1 MSAHLRAFTQTAT
14 RSHVPLARR
23 HVAFCSHELVTF
35 LLLVQAFA
43 QSARVRLVSEAEF
56 HKNNPDLD
64 ESSPDF
70 TQKRRDVVWSALYHG
85 NLDAA
90 LTEKGLTQLEE
101 LEGEADAIVEADN
114 LQVRRS
120 L

>member
-1 MSAHLRAFTQTAT
+1 MFD
-14 RSHVPLARR
+14 
-23 HVAFCSHELVTF
+23 HELVTF

-90 LTEKGLTQLEE
+90 LTEKGLAQLEE
-101 LEGEADAIVEADN
+101 LEGKADAIVEADN

>member
-1 MSAHLRAFTQTAT
+1 M
-14 RSHVPLARR
+14 
-23 HVAFCSHELVTF
+23 
-35 LLLVQAFA
+35 
-43 QSARVRLVSEAEF
+43 VSEAEF

-70 TQKRRDVVWSALYHG
+70 TQKRRDVVWSALYRG

-90 LTEKGLTQLEE
+90 LTEKGLAQLEE
-101 LEGEADAIVEADN
+101 LEGKADAIVENDN
-114 LQVRRS
+114 LQVRRR